1 MGITPVG
8 QAEWMSERI
17 VSRHLKPLTYH
28 GRPPRADGPAVEESC
43 SPRHRALRTG
53 ETPVIQQGS
62 SRLESRSGTH
72 CGFGTWRTALRLPF
86 ALRPVQLLGAVARGV
101 VTASGSQSAFC
112 EFFCQIG
119 FVLVVRLALLLGAC
133 RGCLGGWIPIA
144 IFQLSIR

>member
-86 ALRPVQLLGAVARGV
+86 ALRAVLSPPRGANPRFASSFAKSALYLSSALRCCWAR
-101 VTASGSQSAFC
+101 AAAALAA
-112 EFFCQIG
+112 G
-119 FVLVVRLALLLGAC
+119 F
-133 RGCLGGWIPIA
+133 P
-144 IFQLSIR
+144 